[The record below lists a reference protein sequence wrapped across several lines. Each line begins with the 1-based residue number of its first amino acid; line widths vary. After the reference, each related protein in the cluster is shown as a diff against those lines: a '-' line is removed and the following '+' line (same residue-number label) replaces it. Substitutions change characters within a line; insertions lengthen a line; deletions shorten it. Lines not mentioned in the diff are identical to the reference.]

1 MSLSKD
7 LIFLILQFCKEEN
20 FTKTA
25 RMLGQESELFFDMGH
40 IEALVLGG
48 KWDEIE
54 NYLSGFTGVTESRYS
69 KKMFFE
75 IRKQKFL
82 EALDRQDRK
91 TALEILMKDLQV
103 FAETNKELYAEMT
116 QLLTFDNFR
125 EHPSLALYGDT
136 LTARN
141 RIMKILRV
149 VIETNPQLNGKLHFP
164 ELTKSRLRRLINQS
178 LNWQHAHCANPQQE
192 PEIKTLFIDHKCS
205 IPEDQ
210 SIMQRPGPTQTIS
223 AATPDHLVLQMPRPS
238 KIISAATPAQ
248 SDTQMPRPSK
258 AISAATPAQLV
269 KQMPGPSKAISAA
282 TPAQLVKQM
291 PGPSKAIS
299 AATPAQPDTQMPRT
313 SKAISAATP
322 SQPDTQMPR
331 PSKAISAATPAQ
343 PDTQM
348 PRPSNTISATTPDQ
362 LIIQMPKPSETT
374 SASNPDQSVVQMP
387 RPSETTSASNPDQ
400 SITQMPMPSE
410 TTSAS
415 NPDQSFTQLPG
426 PSETTSAFNP
436 DQSFTQMPR
445 PSKTISSAN
454 PDCQQI
460 HYSSSS
466 IVTDDIASAST
477 SKAVQDS
484 GNLSDVNTTRN
495 MNEKVLSK
503 TAPCQDQD
511 ASVNLS
517 DDFPKT
523 VERVLTIGN
532 PPTASDYPTI
542 RSIYPTVNYYPT
554 TMDFHPVQQT
564 LLIVGDGGGSVELWD
579 VSSGKMLFRRTLMI
593 WEVEVFSPDFLKSM
607 GEDPRIS
614 VNRVLWN
621 PDGSL
626 FGVASSKNIVQL
638 YSYHNNDNHAENH
651 LEIEAHFGSI
661 NDLAFSKPNNQLL
674 VITCGEDMLVKV
686 WNANNGAKQYTFE
699 GHKAPVYSLCPH
711 EKEDVH
717 FILSTSTNGEIKA
730 WIYENSGPCVSY
742 EAPSKCC
749 MRMLYSANGKRLFSC
764 GTNKDGDSH
773 LVEWNETDG
782 FIVRT
787 YLGLGKCSSG
797 VVEFDISRNNYVAA
811 GDSHVIKFWN
821 VNDAQLL
828 TVVDAGGDLPA
839 SPYVRFNKNGTLLA
853 VSVDHNSVKIL
864 ANDGG
869 RILLQT
875 SLDASTYL
883 STRELAGNSLSGPA
897 NSSSI
902 DGIVPPEMTA
912 ENLAKMEHHKI
923 LGNPSTS
930 KVVQISRCQSLRLPS
945 EVKTNKV
952 CRLAYAQAGNILV
965 ALVTGGIHLIWKWS
979 ESDSNLTGQTTPK
992 CTPQLWQPR
1001 SGVVPE
1007 NSLLSSDAGAVS
1019 PCIALTNN
1027 GFYALS
1033 ASGGAVSIF
1042 NINLYK
1048 IMKSITPPK
1057 PAATCI
1063 ACHPTNNNVIAVG
1076 MDDLTIIVYSVRTEE
1091 LISRLNGH
1099 SKRITGL
1106 AFSNTMN
1113 VLVSSGAD
1121 SQIVVWNSTNWERE
1135 GSTMLQTSADWL
1147 PTEVSET
1154 SVEFQRDEKCFLV
1167 VHETQIAIYEPTKL
1181 ECVKQWIIKN
1191 FCARISHAT
1200 FSCDSEW
1207 IYAVMKDGIV
1217 LILSASDLSP
1227 KYEIDPSTFLTSDLS
1242 CSAHVFPVVV
1252 AAHPENPNQL
1262 ALGLNDGGVVVIEPS
1277 ESDGKW
1283 CEPPNATTLTNE
1295 QPI

>member
-7 LIFLILQFCKEEN
+7 LIFLILQFCNEEN
-20 FTKTA
+20 LTKTA
-25 RMLGQESELFFDMGH
+25 HMLGQETGFFFDMGH
-40 IEALVLGG
+40 LEALVLGG

-54 NYLSGFTGVTESRYS
+54 NYLSGFTGVTDSRYS

-103 FAETNKELYAEMT
+103 FAEPNKVLYAEMT
-116 QLLTFDNFR
+116 QLLTFDDFR

-141 RIMKILRV
+141 RIMKLLKV
-149 VIETNPQLNGKLHFP
+149 VIESSPQFHGRLDFP

-178 LNWQHAHCANPQQE
+178 LNWQHIHCAKPQQE
-192 PEIKTLFIDHKCS
+192 PEIKTLFADHKCS

-210 SIMQRPGPTQTIS
+210 SVTQMPRPSQTIS
-223 AATPDHLVLQMPRPS
+223 AATPDQSVMQMPRPS
-238 KIISAATPAQ
+238 QTISAATP
-248 SDTQMPRPSK
+248 
-258 AISAATPAQLV
+258 
-269 KQMPGPSKAISAA
+269 
-282 TPAQLVKQM
+282 
-291 PGPSKAIS
+291 
-299 AATPAQPDTQMPRT
+299 
-313 SKAISAATP
+313 
-322 SQPDTQMPR
+322 
-331 PSKAISAATPAQ
+331 
-343 PDTQM
+343 
-348 PRPSNTISATTPDQ
+348 
-362 LIIQMPKPSETT
+362 
-374 SASNPDQSVVQMP
+374 DQSVTQMP
-387 RPSETTSASNPDQ
+387 RPSETTSAANQDQ
-400 SITQMPMPSE
+400 SVTQMPRPSE
-410 TTSAS
+410 TTSAA
-415 NPDQSFTQLPG
+415 NQDQSVTQMPR
-426 PSETTSAFNP
+426 PSETTSAANQDQSFTQMPRPSETTSAANQ

-445 PSKTISSAN
+445 PSKSISAAN
-454 PDCQQI
+454 PDHRQI
-460 HYSSSS
+460 FSSSS

-484 GNLSDVNTTRN
+484 GNLSDVNTTRD
-495 MNEKVLSK
+495 MNEKVLST

-523 VERVLTIGN
+523 VERVLTIGAN
-532 PPTASDYPTI
+532 PPTTSDYPTI
-542 RSIYPTVNYYPT
+542 SSNYPTVNYYPT

-564 LLIVGDGGGSVELWD
+564 LLIVGDGGGGVELWD
-579 VSSGKMLFRRTLMI
+579 VSSGKMLFRRTLMM
-593 WEVEVFSPDFLKSM
+593 WEVEAFSAEFLKSM

-614 VNRVLWN
+614 VNRVLWSS
-621 PDGSL
+621 DGSL

-638 YSYHNNDNHAENH
+638 YSYHNNVNHAENH
-651 LEIEAHFGSI
+651 LEIEAHYGSV

-674 VITCGEDMLVKV
+674 VITCGEDKLVKV
-686 WNANNGAKQYTFE
+686 WNTNNGARQYTFE
-699 GHKAPVYSLCPH
+699 GHGAPVYSLCAH
-711 EKEDVH
+711 VKEDVH
-717 FILSTSTNGEIKA
+717 FIFSTSTNGEIKA
-730 WIYENSGPCVSY
+730 WVYENSGPSVSY

-764 GTNKDGDSH
+764 GTNKDGDSY
-773 LVEWNETDG
+773 LVEWNENDG
-782 FIVRT
+782 FIERT

-811 GDSHVIKFWN
+811 GDSHVIKVWN

-828 TVVDAGGDLPA
+828 TVVNAGGDLPA

-853 VSVDHNSVKIL
+853 VSVDQNSIKIL

-869 RILLQT
+869 RIFLQT

-883 STRELAGNSLSGPA
+883 STREIAGNSLSGPA
-897 NSSSI
+897 NSSPI
-902 DGIVPPEMTA
+902 DGIVPPEKTA
-912 ENLAKMEHHKI
+912 ENLASMEHHKI

-952 CRLAYAQAGNILV
+952 CRLAYTQAGNMLV
-965 ALVTGGIHLIWKWS
+965 ALVADGIHLLWKWS

-1001 SGVVPE
+1001 SGQSGVVLK
-1007 NSLLSSDAGAVS
+1007 NSLPSGDAGAVS

-1042 NINLYK
+1042 NLNLYK
-1048 IMKSITPPK
+1048 KMKSITPPT

-1076 MDDLTIIVYSVRTEE
+1076 MDDSTIIVYSVRSEE
-1091 LISRLNGH
+1091 FISRLQGH

-1106 AFSNTMN
+1106 AFSNTLN

-1135 GSTMLQTSADWL
+1135 GSTMLQMSADWL

-1154 SVEFQRDEKCFLV
+1154 SVEYQRDEKCFLV
-1167 VHETQIAIYEPTKL
+1167 VHETQIAIYETTKL
-1181 ECVKQWIIKN
+1181 ECVKQWMIKN

-1207 IYAVMKDGIV
+1207 IYTIMKDGIV

-1242 CSAHVFPVVV
+1242 SHVFPVVV
-1252 AAHPENPNQL
+1252 AAHPQNPNQL

-1277 ESDGKW
+1277 ESDGRW
-1283 CEPPNATTLTNE
+1283 CEPPKATT

>member
-248 SDTQMPRPSK
+248 SDTQMPRPSNT
-258 AISAATPAQLV
+258 ISAAAPD
-269 KQMPGPSKAISAA
+269 KSIMQMPK
-282 TPAQLVKQM
+282 
-291 PGPSKAIS
+291 
-299 AATPAQPDTQMPRT
+299 
-313 SKAISAATP
+313 
-322 SQPDTQMPR
+322 

>member
-7 LIFLILQFCKEEN
+7 LIFLILQFCNEEN
-20 FTKTA
+20 LTKTA
-25 RMLGQESELFFDMGH
+25 HMLGQETGFFFDMGH
-40 IEALVLGG
+40 LEALVLGG

-54 NYLSGFTGVTESRYS
+54 NYLSGFTGVTDSRYS

-103 FAETNKELYAEMT
+103 FAEPNKVLYAEMT
-116 QLLTFDNFR
+116 QLLTFDDFR

-141 RIMKILRV
+141 RIMKLLKV
-149 VIETNPQLNGKLHFP
+149 VIESSPQFHGRLDFP

-178 LNWQHAHCANPQQE
+178 LNWQHIHCAKPQQE
-192 PEIKTLFIDHKCS
+192 PEIKTLFADHKCS

-210 SIMQRPGPTQTIS
+210 SVT
-223 AATPDHLVLQMPRPS
+223 
-238 KIISAATPAQ
+238 
-248 SDTQMPRPSK
+248 
-258 AISAATPAQLV
+258 
-269 KQMPGPSKAISAA
+269 
-282 TPAQLVKQM
+282 
-291 PGPSKAIS
+291 
-299 AATPAQPDTQMPRT
+299 
-313 SKAISAATP
+313 
-322 SQPDTQMPR
+322 
-331 PSKAISAATPAQ
+331 
-343 PDTQM
+343 
-348 PRPSNTISATTPDQ
+348 
-362 LIIQMPKPSETT
+362 
-374 SASNPDQSVVQMP
+374 QMP
-387 RPSETTSASNPDQ
+387 RPSETTSAANQ
-400 SITQMPMPSE
+400 
-410 TTSAS
+410 
-415 NPDQSFTQLPG
+415 
-426 PSETTSAFNP
+426 

-445 PSKTISSAN
+445 PSKSISAAN
-454 PDCQQI
+454 PDHRQI
-460 HYSSSS
+460 FSSSS

-484 GNLSDVNTTRN
+484 GNLSDVNTTRD
-495 MNEKVLSK
+495 MNEKVLST

-523 VERVLTIGN
+523 VERVLTIGAN
-532 PPTASDYPTI
+532 PPTTSDYPTI
-542 RSIYPTVNYYPT
+542 SSNYPTVNYYPT

-564 LLIVGDGGGSVELWD
+564 LLIVGDGGGGVELWD
-579 VSSGKMLFRRTLMI
+579 VSSGKMLFRRTLMM
-593 WEVEVFSPDFLKSM
+593 WEVEAFSAEFLKSM

-614 VNRVLWN
+614 VNRVLWSS
-621 PDGSL
+621 DGSL

-638 YSYHNNDNHAENH
+638 YSYHNNVNHAENH
-651 LEIEAHFGSI
+651 LEIEAHYGSV

-674 VITCGEDMLVKV
+674 VITCGEDKLVKV
-686 WNANNGAKQYTFE
+686 WNTNNGARQYTFE
-699 GHKAPVYSLCPH
+699 GHGAPVYSLCAH
-711 EKEDVH
+711 VKEDVH
-717 FILSTSTNGEIKA
+717 FIFSTSTNGEIKA
-730 WIYENSGPCVSY
+730 WVYENSGPSVSY

-764 GTNKDGDSH
+764 GTNKDGDSY
-773 LVEWNETDG
+773 LVEWNENDG
-782 FIVRT
+782 FIERT

-811 GDSHVIKFWN
+811 GDSHVIKVWN

-828 TVVDAGGDLPA
+828 TVVNAGGDLPA

-853 VSVDHNSVKIL
+853 VSVDQNSIKIL

-869 RILLQT
+869 RIFLQT

-883 STRELAGNSLSGPA
+883 STREIAGNSLSGPA
-897 NSSSI
+897 NSSPI
-902 DGIVPPEMTA
+902 DGIVPPEKTA
-912 ENLAKMEHHKI
+912 ENLASMEHHKI

-952 CRLAYAQAGNILV
+952 CRLAYTQAGNMLV
-965 ALVTGGIHLIWKWS
+965 ALVADGIHLLWKWS

-1001 SGVVPE
+1001 SGQSGVVLK
-1007 NSLLSSDAGAVS
+1007 NSLPSGDAGAVS

-1042 NINLYK
+1042 NLNLYK
-1048 IMKSITPPK
+1048 KMKSITPPT

-1076 MDDLTIIVYSVRTEE
+1076 MDDSTIIVYSVRSEE
-1091 LISRLNGH
+1091 FISRLQGH

-1106 AFSNTMN
+1106 AFSNTLN

-1135 GSTMLQTSADWL
+1135 GSTMLQMSADWL

-1154 SVEFQRDEKCFLV
+1154 SVEYQRDEKCFLV
-1167 VHETQIAIYEPTKL
+1167 VHETQIAIYETTKL
-1181 ECVKQWIIKN
+1181 ECVKQWMIKN

-1207 IYAVMKDGIV
+1207 IYTIMKDGIV

-1242 CSAHVFPVVV
+1242 SHVFPVVV
-1252 AAHPENPNQL
+1252 AAHPQNPNQL

-1277 ESDGKW
+1277 ESDGRW
-1283 CEPPNATTLTNE
+1283 CEPPKATT

>member
-248 SDTQMPRPSK
+248 S
-258 AISAATPAQLV
+258 
-269 KQMPGPSKAISAA
+269 
-282 TPAQLVKQM
+282 
-291 PGPSKAIS
+291 
-299 AATPAQPDTQMPRT
+299 
-313 SKAISAATP
+313 
-322 SQPDTQMPR
+322 
-331 PSKAISAATPAQ
+331 
-343 PDTQM
+343 DTQM

>member
-248 SDTQMPRPSK
+248 S
-258 AISAATPAQLV
+258 
-269 KQMPGPSKAISAA
+269 
-282 TPAQLVKQM
+282 
-291 PGPSKAIS
+291 
-299 AATPAQPDTQMPRT
+299 DTQMPRT

>member
-25 RMLGQESELFFDMGH
+25 RMLGQETQLFFDMGH

-149 VIETNPQLNGKLHFP
+149 VIETNPQLNGKLNFP

-223 AATPDHLVLQMPRPS
+223 AATPDQLVMQMPRPS

-258 AISAATPAQLV
+258 AISAATPAQ
-269 KQMPGPSKAISAA
+269 
-282 TPAQLVKQM
+282 
-291 PGPSKAIS
+291 
-299 AATPAQPDTQMPRT
+299 
-313 SKAISAATP
+313 
-322 SQPDTQMPR
+322 PDTQMPR
-331 PSKAISAATPAQ
+331 PSDTISAATP
-343 PDTQM
+343 
-348 PRPSNTISATTPDQ
+348 DQ
-362 LIIQMPKPSETT
+362 SIIQMPKPSETT

-445 PSKTISSAN
+445 PSKTISAAN

-511 ASVNLS
+511 ASGNLS

-614 VNRVLWN
+614 VNRVLWS

-717 FILSTSTNGEIKA
+717 FIFSTSTNGEIKA
-730 WIYENSGPCVSY
+730 WVYENSGPCVSY

-912 ENLAKMEHHKI
+912 ENLASMEHHKI

-952 CRLAYAQAGNILV
+952 CRLAYAQAGNMLV

-1048 IMKSITPPK
+1048 IMKSITPPT

>member
-7 LIFLILQFCKEEN
+7 LIFLILQFCNEEN
-20 FTKTA
+20 LTKTA
-25 RMLGQESELFFDMGH
+25 HMLGQETGFFFDMGH
-40 IEALVLGG
+40 LEALVLGG

-54 NYLSGFTGVTESRYS
+54 NYLSGFTGVTDSRYS

-103 FAETNKELYAEMT
+103 FAEPNKVLYAEMT
-116 QLLTFDNFR
+116 QLLTFDDFR

-141 RIMKILRV
+141 RIMKLLKV
-149 VIETNPQLNGKLHFP
+149 VIESSPQFHGRLDFP

-178 LNWQHAHCANPQQE
+178 LNWQHIHCAKPQQE
-192 PEIKTLFIDHKCS
+192 PEIKTLFADHKCS

-210 SIMQRPGPTQTIS
+210 SVTQMPRPSQTIS
-223 AATPDHLVLQMPRPS
+223 AATPD
-238 KIISAATPAQ
+238 Q
-248 SDTQMPRPSK
+248 SVTQMPRPSK
-258 AISAATPAQLV
+258 SISAA
-269 KQMPGPSKAISAA
+269 
-282 TPAQLVKQM
+282 
-291 PGPSKAIS
+291 
-299 AATPAQPDTQMPRT
+299 
-313 SKAISAATP
+313 
-322 SQPDTQMPR
+322 
-331 PSKAISAATPAQ
+331 
-343 PDTQM
+343 
-348 PRPSNTISATTPDQ
+348 
-362 LIIQMPKPSETT
+362 
-374 SASNPDQSVVQMP
+374 NPDH
-387 RPSETTSASNPDQ
+387 R
-400 SITQMPMPSE
+400 
-410 TTSAS
+410 
-415 NPDQSFTQLPG
+415 
-426 PSETTSAFNP
+426 
-436 DQSFTQMPR
+436 
-445 PSKTISSAN
+445 
-454 PDCQQI
+454 QI
-460 HYSSSS
+460 FSSSS

-484 GNLSDVNTTRN
+484 GNLSDVNTTRD
-495 MNEKVLSK
+495 MNEKVLST

-523 VERVLTIGN
+523 VERVLTIGAN
-532 PPTASDYPTI
+532 PPTTSDYPTI
-542 RSIYPTVNYYPT
+542 SSNYPTVNYYPT

-564 LLIVGDGGGSVELWD
+564 LLIVGDGGGGVELWD
-579 VSSGKMLFRRTLMI
+579 VSSGKMLFRRTLMM
-593 WEVEVFSPDFLKSM
+593 WEVEAFSAEFLKSM

-614 VNRVLWN
+614 VNRVLWSS
-621 PDGSL
+621 DGSL

-638 YSYHNNDNHAENH
+638 YSYHNNVNHAENH
-651 LEIEAHFGSI
+651 LEIEAHYGSV

-674 VITCGEDMLVKV
+674 VITCGEDKLVKV
-686 WNANNGAKQYTFE
+686 WNTNNGARQYTFE
-699 GHKAPVYSLCPH
+699 GHGAPVYSLCAH
-711 EKEDVH
+711 VKEDVH
-717 FILSTSTNGEIKA
+717 FIFSTSTNGEIKA
-730 WIYENSGPCVSY
+730 WVYENSGPSVSY

-764 GTNKDGDSH
+764 GTNKDGDSY
-773 LVEWNETDG
+773 LVEWNENDG
-782 FIVRT
+782 FIERT

-811 GDSHVIKFWN
+811 GDSHVIKVWN

-828 TVVDAGGDLPA
+828 TVVNAGGDLPA

-853 VSVDHNSVKIL
+853 VSVDQNSIKIL

-869 RILLQT
+869 RIFLQT

-883 STRELAGNSLSGPA
+883 STREIAGNSLSGPA
-897 NSSSI
+897 NSSPI
-902 DGIVPPEMTA
+902 DGIVPPEKTA
-912 ENLAKMEHHKI
+912 ENLASMEHHKI

-952 CRLAYAQAGNILV
+952 CRLAYTQAGNMLV
-965 ALVTGGIHLIWKWS
+965 ALVADGIHLLWKWS

-1001 SGVVPE
+1001 SGQSGVVLK
-1007 NSLLSSDAGAVS
+1007 NSLPSGDAGAVS

-1042 NINLYK
+1042 NLNLYK
-1048 IMKSITPPK
+1048 KMKSITPPT

-1076 MDDLTIIVYSVRTEE
+1076 MDDSTIIVYSVRSEE
-1091 LISRLNGH
+1091 FISRLQGH

-1106 AFSNTMN
+1106 AFSNTLN

-1135 GSTMLQTSADWL
+1135 GSTMLQMSADWL

-1154 SVEFQRDEKCFLV
+1154 SVEYQRDEKCFLV
-1167 VHETQIAIYEPTKL
+1167 VHETQIAIYETTKL
-1181 ECVKQWIIKN
+1181 ECVKQWMIKN

-1207 IYAVMKDGIV
+1207 IYTIMKDGIV

-1242 CSAHVFPVVV
+1242 SHVFPVVV
-1252 AAHPENPNQL
+1252 AAHPQNPNQL

-1277 ESDGKW
+1277 ESDGRW
-1283 CEPPNATTLTNE
+1283 CEPPKATT

>member
-1 MSLSKD
+1 
-7 LIFLILQFCKEEN
+7 
-20 FTKTA
+20 
-25 RMLGQESELFFDMGH
+25 
-40 IEALVLGG
+40 
-48 KWDEIE
+48 
-54 NYLSGFTGVTESRYS
+54 
-69 KKMFFE
+69 
-75 IRKQKFL
+75 
-82 EALDRQDRK
+82 
-91 TALEILMKDLQV
+91 
-103 FAETNKELYAEMT
+103 
-116 QLLTFDNFR
+116 
-125 EHPSLALYGDT
+125 
-136 LTARN
+136 
-141 RIMKILRV
+141 
-149 VIETNPQLNGKLHFP
+149 
-164 ELTKSRLRRLINQS
+164 
-178 LNWQHAHCANPQQE
+178 
-192 PEIKTLFIDHKCS
+192 
-205 IPEDQ
+205 
-210 SIMQRPGPTQTIS
+210 
-223 AATPDHLVLQMPRPS
+223 
-238 KIISAATPAQ
+238 
-248 SDTQMPRPSK
+248 
-258 AISAATPAQLV
+258 
-269 KQMPGPSKAISAA
+269 
-282 TPAQLVKQM
+282 
-291 PGPSKAIS
+291 
-299 AATPAQPDTQMPRT
+299 
-313 SKAISAATP
+313 
-322 SQPDTQMPR
+322 
-331 PSKAISAATPAQ
+331 
-343 PDTQM
+343 
-348 PRPSNTISATTPDQ
+348 
-362 LIIQMPKPSETT
+362 
-374 SASNPDQSVVQMP
+374 
-387 RPSETTSASNPDQ
+387 
-400 SITQMPMPSE
+400 
-410 TTSAS
+410 
-415 NPDQSFTQLPG
+415 
-426 PSETTSAFNP
+426 
-436 DQSFTQMPR
+436 
-445 PSKTISSAN
+445 
-454 PDCQQI
+454 
-460 HYSSSS
+460 
-466 IVTDDIASAST
+466 
-477 SKAVQDS
+477 
-484 GNLSDVNTTRN
+484 
-495 MNEKVLSK
+495 
-503 TAPCQDQD
+503 
-511 ASVNLS
+511 
-517 DDFPKT
+517 
-523 VERVLTIGN
+523 
-532 PPTASDYPTI
+532 
-542 RSIYPTVNYYPT
+542 
-554 TMDFHPVQQT
+554 MDFHPVQQT

>member
-7 LIFLILQFCKEEN
+7 LIFLILQFCNEEN
-20 FTKTA
+20 LTKTA
-25 RMLGQESELFFDMGH
+25 HMLGQETGFFFDMGH
-40 IEALVLGG
+40 LEALVLGG

-54 NYLSGFTGVTESRYS
+54 NYLSGFTGVTDSRYS

-103 FAETNKELYAEMT
+103 FAEPNKVLYAEMT
-116 QLLTFDNFR
+116 QLLTFDDFR

-141 RIMKILRV
+141 RIMKLLKV
-149 VIETNPQLNGKLHFP
+149 VIESSPQFHGRLDFP

-178 LNWQHAHCANPQQE
+178 LNWQHIHCAKPQQE
-192 PEIKTLFIDHKCS
+192 PEIKTLFADHKCS

-210 SIMQRPGPTQTIS
+210 S
-223 AATPDHLVLQMPRPS
+223 V
-238 KIISAATPAQ
+238 
-248 SDTQMPRPSK
+248 TQMPRPSK
-258 AISAATPAQLV
+258 SISAA
-269 KQMPGPSKAISAA
+269 
-282 TPAQLVKQM
+282 
-291 PGPSKAIS
+291 
-299 AATPAQPDTQMPRT
+299 
-313 SKAISAATP
+313 
-322 SQPDTQMPR
+322 
-331 PSKAISAATPAQ
+331 
-343 PDTQM
+343 
-348 PRPSNTISATTPDQ
+348 
-362 LIIQMPKPSETT
+362 
-374 SASNPDQSVVQMP
+374 NPDH
-387 RPSETTSASNPDQ
+387 R
-400 SITQMPMPSE
+400 
-410 TTSAS
+410 
-415 NPDQSFTQLPG
+415 
-426 PSETTSAFNP
+426 
-436 DQSFTQMPR
+436 
-445 PSKTISSAN
+445 
-454 PDCQQI
+454 QI
-460 HYSSSS
+460 FSSSS

-484 GNLSDVNTTRN
+484 GNLSDVNTTRD
-495 MNEKVLSK
+495 MNEKVLST

-523 VERVLTIGN
+523 VERVLTIGAN
-532 PPTASDYPTI
+532 PPTTSDYPTI
-542 RSIYPTVNYYPT
+542 SSNYPTVNYYPT

-564 LLIVGDGGGSVELWD
+564 LLIVGDGGGGVELWD
-579 VSSGKMLFRRTLMI
+579 VSSGKMLFRRTLMM
-593 WEVEVFSPDFLKSM
+593 WEVEAFSAEFLKSM

-614 VNRVLWN
+614 VNRVLWSS
-621 PDGSL
+621 DGSL

-638 YSYHNNDNHAENH
+638 YSYHNNVNHAENH
-651 LEIEAHFGSI
+651 LEIEAHYGSV

-674 VITCGEDMLVKV
+674 VITCGEDKLVKV
-686 WNANNGAKQYTFE
+686 WNTNNGARQYTFE
-699 GHKAPVYSLCPH
+699 GHGAPVYSLCAH
-711 EKEDVH
+711 VKEDVH
-717 FILSTSTNGEIKA
+717 FIFSTSTNGEIKA
-730 WIYENSGPCVSY
+730 WVYENSGPSVSY

-764 GTNKDGDSH
+764 GTNKDGDSY
-773 LVEWNETDG
+773 LVEWNENDG
-782 FIVRT
+782 FIERT

-811 GDSHVIKFWN
+811 GDSHVIKVWN

-828 TVVDAGGDLPA
+828 TVVNAGGDLPA

-853 VSVDHNSVKIL
+853 VSVDQNSIKIL

-869 RILLQT
+869 RIFLQT

-883 STRELAGNSLSGPA
+883 STREIAGNSLSGPA
-897 NSSSI
+897 NSSPI
-902 DGIVPPEMTA
+902 DGIVPPEKTA
-912 ENLAKMEHHKI
+912 ENLASMEHHKI

-952 CRLAYAQAGNILV
+952 CRLAYTQAGNMLV
-965 ALVTGGIHLIWKWS
+965 ALVADGIHLLWKWS

-1001 SGVVPE
+1001 SGQSGVVLK
-1007 NSLLSSDAGAVS
+1007 NSLPSGDAGAVS

-1042 NINLYK
+1042 NLNLYK
-1048 IMKSITPPK
+1048 KMKSITPPT

-1076 MDDLTIIVYSVRTEE
+1076 MDDSTIIVYSVRSEE
-1091 LISRLNGH
+1091 FISRLQGH

-1106 AFSNTMN
+1106 AFSNTLN

-1135 GSTMLQTSADWL
+1135 GSTMLQMSADWL

-1154 SVEFQRDEKCFLV
+1154 SVEYQRDEKCFLV
-1167 VHETQIAIYEPTKL
+1167 VHETQIAIYETTKL
-1181 ECVKQWIIKN
+1181 ECVKQWMIKN

-1207 IYAVMKDGIV
+1207 IYTIMKDGIV

-1242 CSAHVFPVVV
+1242 SHVFPVVV
-1252 AAHPENPNQL
+1252 AAHPQNPNQL

-1277 ESDGKW
+1277 ESDGRW
-1283 CEPPNATTLTNE
+1283 CEPPKATT

>member
-25 RMLGQESELFFDMGH
+25 RMLGQETQLFFDMGH

-149 VIETNPQLNGKLHFP
+149 VIETNPQLNGKLNFP

-223 AATPDHLVLQMPRPS
+223 AATPDQLVMQMPRPS

-248 SDTQMPRPSK
+248 SDTQMPRPSNT
-258 AISAATPAQLV
+258 ISAAAPD
-269 KQMPGPSKAISAA
+269 KSIMQMPK
-282 TPAQLVKQM
+282 
-291 PGPSKAIS
+291 
-299 AATPAQPDTQMPRT
+299 
-313 SKAISAATP
+313 
-322 SQPDTQMPR
+322 

-348 PRPSNTISATTPDQ
+348 PRPSDTISAATPDQ
-362 LIIQMPKPSETT
+362 SIIQMPKPSETT

-445 PSKTISSAN
+445 PSKTISAAN

-511 ASVNLS
+511 ASGNLS

-614 VNRVLWN
+614 VNRVLWS

-717 FILSTSTNGEIKA
+717 FIFSTSTNGEIKA
-730 WIYENSGPCVSY
+730 WVYENSGPCVSY

-912 ENLAKMEHHKI
+912 ENLASMEHHKI

-952 CRLAYAQAGNILV
+952 CRLAYAQAGNMLV

-1048 IMKSITPPK
+1048 IMKSITPPT

>member
-7 LIFLILQFCKEEN
+7 LIFLILQFCNEEN
-20 FTKTA
+20 LTKTA
-25 RMLGQESELFFDMGH
+25 HMLGQETGFFFDMGH
-40 IEALVLGG
+40 LEALVLGG

-54 NYLSGFTGVTESRYS
+54 NYLSGFTGVTDSRYS

-103 FAETNKELYAEMT
+103 FAEPNKVLYAEMT
-116 QLLTFDNFR
+116 QLLTFDDFR

-141 RIMKILRV
+141 RIMKLLKV
-149 VIETNPQLNGKLHFP
+149 VIESSPQFHGRLDFP

-178 LNWQHAHCANPQQE
+178 LNWQHIHCAKPQQE
-192 PEIKTLFIDHKCS
+192 PEIKTLFADHKCS

-210 SIMQRPGPTQTIS
+210 SVTQMPRPSQTIS
-223 AATPDHLVLQMPRPS
+223 AATPD
-238 KIISAATPAQ
+238 
-248 SDTQMPRPSK
+248 
-258 AISAATPAQLV
+258 
-269 KQMPGPSKAISAA
+269 
-282 TPAQLVKQM
+282 
-291 PGPSKAIS
+291 
-299 AATPAQPDTQMPRT
+299 
-313 SKAISAATP
+313 
-322 SQPDTQMPR
+322 
-331 PSKAISAATPAQ
+331 
-343 PDTQM
+343 
-348 PRPSNTISATTPDQ
+348 
-362 LIIQMPKPSETT
+362 
-374 SASNPDQSVVQMP
+374 QSVTQMP
-387 RPSETTSASNPDQ
+387 RPSETTSAANQ
-400 SITQMPMPSE
+400 
-410 TTSAS
+410 
-415 NPDQSFTQLPG
+415 
-426 PSETTSAFNP
+426 

-445 PSKTISSAN
+445 PSKSISAAN
-454 PDCQQI
+454 PDHRQI
-460 HYSSSS
+460 FSSSS

-484 GNLSDVNTTRN
+484 GNLSDVNTTRD
-495 MNEKVLSK
+495 MNEKVLST

-523 VERVLTIGN
+523 VERVLTIGAN
-532 PPTASDYPTI
+532 PPTTSDYPTI
-542 RSIYPTVNYYPT
+542 SSNYPTVNYYPT

-564 LLIVGDGGGSVELWD
+564 LLIVGDGGGGVELWD
-579 VSSGKMLFRRTLMI
+579 VSSGKMLFRRTLMM
-593 WEVEVFSPDFLKSM
+593 WEVEAFSAEFLKSM

-614 VNRVLWN
+614 VNRVLWSS
-621 PDGSL
+621 DGSL

-638 YSYHNNDNHAENH
+638 YSYHNNVNHAENH
-651 LEIEAHFGSI
+651 LEIEAHYGSV

-674 VITCGEDMLVKV
+674 VITCGEDKLVKV
-686 WNANNGAKQYTFE
+686 WNTNNGARQYTFE
-699 GHKAPVYSLCPH
+699 GHGAPVYSLCAH
-711 EKEDVH
+711 VKEDVH
-717 FILSTSTNGEIKA
+717 FIFSTSTNGEIKA
-730 WIYENSGPCVSY
+730 WVYENSGPSVSY

-764 GTNKDGDSH
+764 GTNKDGDSY
-773 LVEWNETDG
+773 LVEWNENDG
-782 FIVRT
+782 FIERT

-811 GDSHVIKFWN
+811 GDSHVIKVWN

-828 TVVDAGGDLPA
+828 TVVNAGGDLPA

-853 VSVDHNSVKIL
+853 VSVDQNSIKIL

-869 RILLQT
+869 RIFLQT

-883 STRELAGNSLSGPA
+883 STREIAGNSLSGPA
-897 NSSSI
+897 NSSPI
-902 DGIVPPEMTA
+902 DGIVPPEKTA
-912 ENLAKMEHHKI
+912 ENLASMEHHKI

-952 CRLAYAQAGNILV
+952 CRLAYTQAGNMLV
-965 ALVTGGIHLIWKWS
+965 ALVADGIHLLWKWS

-1001 SGVVPE
+1001 SGQSGVVLK
-1007 NSLLSSDAGAVS
+1007 NSLPSGDAGAVS

-1042 NINLYK
+1042 NLNLYK
-1048 IMKSITPPK
+1048 KMKSITPPT

-1076 MDDLTIIVYSVRTEE
+1076 MDDSTIIVYSVRSEE
-1091 LISRLNGH
+1091 FISRLQGH

-1106 AFSNTMN
+1106 AFSNTLN

-1135 GSTMLQTSADWL
+1135 GSTMLQMSADWL

-1154 SVEFQRDEKCFLV
+1154 SVEYQRDEKCFLV
-1167 VHETQIAIYEPTKL
+1167 VHETQIAIYETTKL
-1181 ECVKQWIIKN
+1181 ECVKQWMIKN

-1207 IYAVMKDGIV
+1207 IYTIMKDGIV

-1242 CSAHVFPVVV
+1242 SHVFPVVV
-1252 AAHPENPNQL
+1252 AAHPQNPNQL

-1277 ESDGKW
+1277 ESDGRW
-1283 CEPPNATTLTNE
+1283 CEPPKATT

>member
-7 LIFLILQFCKEEN
+7 LIFLILQFCNEEN
-20 FTKTA
+20 LTKTA
-25 RMLGQESELFFDMGH
+25 HMLGQETGFFFDMGH
-40 IEALVLGG
+40 LEALVLGG

-54 NYLSGFTGVTESRYS
+54 NYLSGFTGVTDSRYS

-103 FAETNKELYAEMT
+103 FAEPNKVLYAEMT
-116 QLLTFDNFR
+116 QLLTFDDFR

-141 RIMKILRV
+141 RIMKLLKV
-149 VIETNPQLNGKLHFP
+149 VIESSPQFHGRLDFP

-178 LNWQHAHCANPQQE
+178 LNWQHIHCAKPQQE
-192 PEIKTLFIDHKCS
+192 PEIKTLFADHKCS

-210 SIMQRPGPTQTIS
+210 SVT
-223 AATPDHLVLQMPRPS
+223 
-238 KIISAATPAQ
+238 
-248 SDTQMPRPSK
+248 
-258 AISAATPAQLV
+258 
-269 KQMPGPSKAISAA
+269 
-282 TPAQLVKQM
+282 
-291 PGPSKAIS
+291 
-299 AATPAQPDTQMPRT
+299 
-313 SKAISAATP
+313 
-322 SQPDTQMPR
+322 
-331 PSKAISAATPAQ
+331 
-343 PDTQM
+343 
-348 PRPSNTISATTPDQ
+348 
-362 LIIQMPKPSETT
+362 
-374 SASNPDQSVVQMP
+374 QMP
-387 RPSETTSASNPDQ
+387 RPSETTSAANQDQ
-400 SITQMPMPSE
+400 SVTQMPRPSE
-410 TTSAS
+410 TTSAA
-415 NPDQSFTQLPG
+415 NQ
-426 PSETTSAFNP
+426 

-445 PSKTISSAN
+445 PSKSISAAN
-454 PDCQQI
+454 PDHRQI
-460 HYSSSS
+460 FSSSS

-484 GNLSDVNTTRN
+484 GNLSDVNTTRD
-495 MNEKVLSK
+495 MNEKVLST

-523 VERVLTIGN
+523 VERVLTIGAN
-532 PPTASDYPTI
+532 PPTTSDYPTI
-542 RSIYPTVNYYPT
+542 SSNYPTVNYYPT

-564 LLIVGDGGGSVELWD
+564 LLIVGDGGGGVELWD
-579 VSSGKMLFRRTLMI
+579 VSSGKMLFRRTLMM
-593 WEVEVFSPDFLKSM
+593 WEVEAFSAEFLKSM

-614 VNRVLWN
+614 VNRVLWSS
-621 PDGSL
+621 DGSL

-638 YSYHNNDNHAENH
+638 YSYHNNVNHAENH
-651 LEIEAHFGSI
+651 LEIEAHYGSV

-674 VITCGEDMLVKV
+674 VITCGEDKLVKV
-686 WNANNGAKQYTFE
+686 WNTNNGARQYTFE
-699 GHKAPVYSLCPH
+699 GHGAPVYSLCAH
-711 EKEDVH
+711 VKEDVH
-717 FILSTSTNGEIKA
+717 FIFSTSTNGEIKA
-730 WIYENSGPCVSY
+730 WVYENSGPSVSY

-764 GTNKDGDSH
+764 GTNKDGDSY
-773 LVEWNETDG
+773 LVEWNENDG
-782 FIVRT
+782 FIERT

-811 GDSHVIKFWN
+811 GDSHVIKVWN

-828 TVVDAGGDLPA
+828 TVVNAGGDLPA

-853 VSVDHNSVKIL
+853 VSVDQNSIKIL

-869 RILLQT
+869 RIFLQT

-883 STRELAGNSLSGPA
+883 STREIAGNSLSGPA
-897 NSSSI
+897 NSSPI
-902 DGIVPPEMTA
+902 DGIVPPEKTA
-912 ENLAKMEHHKI
+912 ENLASMEHHKI

-952 CRLAYAQAGNILV
+952 CRLAYTQAGNMLV
-965 ALVTGGIHLIWKWS
+965 ALVADGIHLLWKWS

-1001 SGVVPE
+1001 SGQSGVVLK
-1007 NSLLSSDAGAVS
+1007 NSLPSGDAGAVS

-1042 NINLYK
+1042 NLNLYK
-1048 IMKSITPPK
+1048 KMKSITPPT

-1076 MDDLTIIVYSVRTEE
+1076 MDDSTIIVYSVRSEE
-1091 LISRLNGH
+1091 FISRLQGH

-1106 AFSNTMN
+1106 AFSNTLN

-1135 GSTMLQTSADWL
+1135 GSTMLQMSADWL

-1154 SVEFQRDEKCFLV
+1154 SVEYQRDEKCFLV
-1167 VHETQIAIYEPTKL
+1167 VHETQIAIYETTKL
-1181 ECVKQWIIKN
+1181 ECVKQWMIKN

-1207 IYAVMKDGIV
+1207 IYTIMKDGIV

-1242 CSAHVFPVVV
+1242 SHVFPVVV
-1252 AAHPENPNQL
+1252 AAHPQNPNQL

-1277 ESDGKW
+1277 ESDGRW
-1283 CEPPNATTLTNE
+1283 CEPPKATT

>member
-7 LIFLILQFCKEEN
+7 LIFLILQFCNEEN
-20 FTKTA
+20 LTKTA
-25 RMLGQESELFFDMGH
+25 HMLGQETGFFFDMGH
-40 IEALVLGG
+40 LEALVLGG

-54 NYLSGFTGVTESRYS
+54 NYLSGFTGVTDSRYS

-103 FAETNKELYAEMT
+103 FAEPNKVLYAEMT
-116 QLLTFDNFR
+116 QLLTFDDFR

-141 RIMKILRV
+141 RIMKLLKV
-149 VIETNPQLNGKLHFP
+149 VIESSPQFHGRLDFP

-178 LNWQHAHCANPQQE
+178 LNWQHIHCAKPQQE
-192 PEIKTLFIDHKCS
+192 PEIKTLFADHKCS

-210 SIMQRPGPTQTIS
+210 SVT
-223 AATPDHLVLQMPRPS
+223 
-238 KIISAATPAQ
+238 
-248 SDTQMPRPSK
+248 
-258 AISAATPAQLV
+258 
-269 KQMPGPSKAISAA
+269 
-282 TPAQLVKQM
+282 
-291 PGPSKAIS
+291 
-299 AATPAQPDTQMPRT
+299 
-313 SKAISAATP
+313 
-322 SQPDTQMPR
+322 
-331 PSKAISAATPAQ
+331 
-343 PDTQM
+343 
-348 PRPSNTISATTPDQ
+348 
-362 LIIQMPKPSETT
+362 
-374 SASNPDQSVVQMP
+374 QMP
-387 RPSETTSASNPDQ
+387 RPSETTSAANQDQ
-400 SITQMPMPSE
+400 SV
-410 TTSAS
+410 
-415 NPDQSFTQLPG
+415 
-426 PSETTSAFNP
+426 
-436 DQSFTQMPR
+436 TQMPR
-445 PSKTISSAN
+445 PSKSISAAN
-454 PDCQQI
+454 PDHRQI
-460 HYSSSS
+460 FSSSS

-484 GNLSDVNTTRN
+484 GNLSDVNTTRD
-495 MNEKVLSK
+495 MNEKVLST

-523 VERVLTIGN
+523 VERVLTIGAN
-532 PPTASDYPTI
+532 PPTTSDYPTI
-542 RSIYPTVNYYPT
+542 SSNYPTVNYYPT

-564 LLIVGDGGGSVELWD
+564 LLIVGDGGGGVELWD
-579 VSSGKMLFRRTLMI
+579 VSSGKMLFRRTLMM
-593 WEVEVFSPDFLKSM
+593 WEVEAFSAEFLKSM

-614 VNRVLWN
+614 VNRVLWSS
-621 PDGSL
+621 DGSL

-638 YSYHNNDNHAENH
+638 YSYHNNVNHAENH
-651 LEIEAHFGSI
+651 LEIEAHYGSV

-674 VITCGEDMLVKV
+674 VITCGEDKLVKV
-686 WNANNGAKQYTFE
+686 WNTNNGARQYTFE
-699 GHKAPVYSLCPH
+699 GHGAPVYSLCAH
-711 EKEDVH
+711 VKEDVH
-717 FILSTSTNGEIKA
+717 FIFSTSTNGEIKA
-730 WIYENSGPCVSY
+730 WVYENSGPSVSY

-764 GTNKDGDSH
+764 GTNKDGDSY
-773 LVEWNETDG
+773 LVEWNENDG
-782 FIVRT
+782 FIERT

-811 GDSHVIKFWN
+811 GDSHVIKVWN

-828 TVVDAGGDLPA
+828 TVVNAGGDLPA

-853 VSVDHNSVKIL
+853 VSVDQNSIKIL

-869 RILLQT
+869 RIFLQT

-883 STRELAGNSLSGPA
+883 STREIAGNSLSGPA
-897 NSSSI
+897 NSSPI
-902 DGIVPPEMTA
+902 DGIVPPEKTA
-912 ENLAKMEHHKI
+912 ENLASMEHHKI

-952 CRLAYAQAGNILV
+952 CRLAYTQAGNMLV
-965 ALVTGGIHLIWKWS
+965 ALVADGIHLLWKWS

-1001 SGVVPE
+1001 SGQSGVVLK
-1007 NSLLSSDAGAVS
+1007 NSLPSGDAGAVS

-1042 NINLYK
+1042 NLNLYK
-1048 IMKSITPPK
+1048 KMKSITPPT

-1076 MDDLTIIVYSVRTEE
+1076 MDDSTIIVYSVRSEE
-1091 LISRLNGH
+1091 FISRLQGH

-1106 AFSNTMN
+1106 AFSNTLN

-1135 GSTMLQTSADWL
+1135 GSTMLQMSADWL

-1154 SVEFQRDEKCFLV
+1154 SVEYQRDEKCFLV
-1167 VHETQIAIYEPTKL
+1167 VHETQIAIYETTKL
-1181 ECVKQWIIKN
+1181 ECVKQWMIKN

-1207 IYAVMKDGIV
+1207 IYTIMKDGIV

-1242 CSAHVFPVVV
+1242 SHVFPVVV
-1252 AAHPENPNQL
+1252 AAHPQNPNQL

-1277 ESDGKW
+1277 ESDGRW
-1283 CEPPNATTLTNE
+1283 CEPPKATT

>member
-25 RMLGQESELFFDMGH
+25 RMLGQETQLFFDMGH

-149 VIETNPQLNGKLHFP
+149 VIETNPQLNGKLNFP

-223 AATPDHLVLQMPRPS
+223 AATPDQLVMQMPRPS

-248 SDTQMPRPSK
+248 SDTQMPRPSNT
-258 AISAATPAQLV
+258 ISAAAPD
-269 KQMPGPSKAISAA
+269 KSIMQMPKPSK
-282 TPAQLVKQM
+282 
-291 PGPSKAIS
+291 G
-299 AATPAQPDTQMPRT
+299 
-313 SKAISAATP
+313 
-322 SQPDTQMPR
+322 
-331 PSKAISAATPAQ
+331 ISAATPAQ

-348 PRPSNTISATTPDQ
+348 PRPSDTISAATPDQ
-362 LIIQMPKPSETT
+362 SIIQMPKPSETT

-445 PSKTISSAN
+445 PSKTISAAN

-511 ASVNLS
+511 ASGNLS

-614 VNRVLWN
+614 VNRVLWS

-717 FILSTSTNGEIKA
+717 FIFSTSTNGEIKA
-730 WIYENSGPCVSY
+730 WVYENSGPCVSY

-912 ENLAKMEHHKI
+912 ENLASMEHHKI

-952 CRLAYAQAGNILV
+952 CRLAYAQAGNMLV

-1048 IMKSITPPK
+1048 IMKSITPPT

>member
-258 AISAATPAQLV
+258 AISAATPA
-269 KQMPGPSKAISAA
+269 
-282 TPAQLVKQM
+282 
-291 PGPSKAIS
+291 
-299 AATPAQPDTQMPRT
+299 
-313 SKAISAATP
+313 
-322 SQPDTQMPR
+322 QPDTQMPR

>member
-1 MSLSKD
+1 
-7 LIFLILQFCKEEN
+7 
-20 FTKTA
+20 
-25 RMLGQESELFFDMGH
+25 MLGQETGFFFDMGH
-40 IEALVLGG
+40 LEALVLGG

-54 NYLSGFTGVTESRYS
+54 NYLSGFTGVTDSRYS

-103 FAETNKELYAEMT
+103 FAEPNKVLYAEMT
-116 QLLTFDNFR
+116 QLLTFDDFR

-141 RIMKILRV
+141 RIMKLLKV
-149 VIETNPQLNGKLHFP
+149 VIESSPQFHGRLDFP

-178 LNWQHAHCANPQQE
+178 LNWQHIHCAKPQQE
-192 PEIKTLFIDHKCS
+192 PEIKTLFADHKCS

-210 SIMQRPGPTQTIS
+210 SVTQMPRPSQTIS
-223 AATPDHLVLQMPRPS
+223 AATPDQSVMQMPRPS
-238 KIISAATPAQ
+238 QTISAATPDQ
-248 SDTQMPRPSK
+248 SVTQMPRPSQ
-258 AISAATPAQLV
+258 AISAANADQSV
-269 KQMPGPSKAISAA
+269 ME
-282 TPAQLVKQM
+282 
-291 PGPSKAIS
+291 
-299 AATPAQPDTQMPRT
+299 MPR
-313 SKAISAATP
+313 
-322 SQPDTQMPR
+322 
-331 PSKAISAATPAQ
+331 
-343 PDTQM
+343 
-348 PRPSNTISATTPDQ
+348 
-362 LIIQMPKPSETT
+362 PSETT
-374 SASNPDQSVVQMP
+374 SAANQDQSVTQMP
-387 RPSETTSASNPDQ
+387 RPSETTSAANQDQ
-400 SITQMPMPSE
+400 SV
-410 TTSAS
+410 
-415 NPDQSFTQLPG
+415 
-426 PSETTSAFNP
+426 
-436 DQSFTQMPR
+436 TQMPR
-445 PSKTISSAN
+445 PSKSISAAN
-454 PDCQQI
+454 PDHRQI
-460 HYSSSS
+460 FSSSS

-484 GNLSDVNTTRN
+484 GNLSDVNTTRD
-495 MNEKVLSK
+495 MNEKVLST

-523 VERVLTIGN
+523 VERVLTIGAN
-532 PPTASDYPTI
+532 PPTTSDYPTI
-542 RSIYPTVNYYPT
+542 SSNYPTVNYYPT

-564 LLIVGDGGGSVELWD
+564 LLIVGDGGGGVELWD
-579 VSSGKMLFRRTLMI
+579 VSSGKMLFRRTLMM
-593 WEVEVFSPDFLKSM
+593 WEVEAFSAEFLKSM

-614 VNRVLWN
+614 VNRVLWSS
-621 PDGSL
+621 DGSL

-638 YSYHNNDNHAENH
+638 YSYHNNVNHAENH
-651 LEIEAHFGSI
+651 LEIEAHYGSV

-674 VITCGEDMLVKV
+674 VITCGEDKLVKV
-686 WNANNGAKQYTFE
+686 WNTNNGARQYTFE
-699 GHKAPVYSLCPH
+699 GHGAPVYSLCAH
-711 EKEDVH
+711 VKEDVH
-717 FILSTSTNGEIKA
+717 FIFSTSTNGEIKA
-730 WIYENSGPCVSY
+730 WVYENSGPSVSY

-764 GTNKDGDSH
+764 GTNKDGDSY
-773 LVEWNETDG
+773 LVEWNENDG
-782 FIVRT
+782 FIERT

-811 GDSHVIKFWN
+811 GDSHVIKVWN

-828 TVVDAGGDLPA
+828 TVVNAGGDLP
-839 SPYVRFNKNGTLLA
+839 
-853 VSVDHNSVKIL
+853 I
-864 ANDGG
+864 
-869 RILLQT
+869 
-875 SLDASTYL
+875 
-883 STRELAGNSLSGPA
+883 AGNSLSGPA
-897 NSSSI
+897 NSSPI
-902 DGIVPPEMTA
+902 DGIVPPEKTA
-912 ENLAKMEHHKI
+912 ENLASMEHHKI

-952 CRLAYAQAGNILV
+952 CRLAYTQAGNMLV
-965 ALVTGGIHLIWKWS
+965 ALVADGIHLLWKWS

-1001 SGVVPE
+1001 SGQSGVVLK
-1007 NSLLSSDAGAVS
+1007 NSLPSGDAGAVS

-1042 NINLYK
+1042 NLNLYK
-1048 IMKSITPPK
+1048 KMKSITPPT

-1076 MDDLTIIVYSVRTEE
+1076 MDDSTIIVYSVRSEE
-1091 LISRLNGH
+1091 FISRLQGH

-1106 AFSNTMN
+1106 AFSNTLN

-1135 GSTMLQTSADWL
+1135 GSTMLQMSADWL

-1154 SVEFQRDEKCFLV
+1154 SVEYQRDEKCFLV
-1167 VHETQIAIYEPTKL
+1167 VHETQIAIYETTKL
-1181 ECVKQWIIKN
+1181 ECVKQWMIKN

-1207 IYAVMKDGIV
+1207 IYTIMKDGIV

-1242 CSAHVFPVVV
+1242 SHVFPVVV
-1252 AAHPENPNQL
+1252 AAHPQNPNQL

-1277 ESDGKW
+1277 ESDGRW
-1283 CEPPNATTLTNE
+1283 CEPPKATT

>member
-248 SDTQMPRPSK
+248 S
-258 AISAATPAQLV
+258 
-269 KQMPGPSKAISAA
+269 
-282 TPAQLVKQM
+282 
-291 PGPSKAIS
+291 
-299 AATPAQPDTQMPRT
+299 
-313 SKAISAATP
+313 
-322 SQPDTQMPR
+322 DTQMPR